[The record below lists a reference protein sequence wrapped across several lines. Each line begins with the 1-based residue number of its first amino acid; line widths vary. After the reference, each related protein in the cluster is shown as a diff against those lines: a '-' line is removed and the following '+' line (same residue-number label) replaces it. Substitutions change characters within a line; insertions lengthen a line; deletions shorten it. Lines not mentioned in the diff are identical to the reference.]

1 MLAEGAQIEKI
12 INSSYL
18 HLKHYGEYHES
29 KSADFWANTMR
40 RAKMAAKE
48 HLIDIIQRQEELE
61 TQKLNALF
69 KGSCTVEDLINS
81 GFEGDA
87 QKFAK
92 AFESGKTGATIE
104 ERMEGLNQLL
114 EIQLSSE
121 NYTNSTNV
129 GNAALKV
136 INEAFSNH
144 DISSFD
150 GKRLSLR
157 ELELFISSLNAVAK
171 VIDAES
177 RKKEYQ
183 GIMGDSLQAAVRKL
197 NGATKTYMDLYRSR
211 TEKTKKAQQ
220 KLEEIFT
227 DMEKFFSITGIKNW
241 NRTAVGNPNFNDVKA
256 VIERSVQGYL
266 NYSGGD
272 AYEKYAIK
280 EINNTVTQI
289 FKNTVEDGFQSRKFL
304 KGTKK
309 DALNKF
315 GKADVSLT
323 VTFSTQ
329 EQVKEYFRI
338 SFSVK
343 KKESGGGIEVHNGGS
358 LFAYSDRFAIMGE
371 DAGADFSF
379 LKDGNFQ
386 YVYVNENMQKSSS
399 MIDAVQ
405 DMLRGAGFLFLGEEI
420 GKQKGA
426 DFLFIQGKVY
436 AFSTILKKILE
447 DEEHTIQVN
456 VNIAKNKQP
465 ITDKAKLVGTYEPP
479 NHLYYS
485 DEFIKK
491 SQDIGKQV
499 IYGTT
504 FKINLLK
511 SSYNP

>member
-18 HLKHYGEYHES
+18 HLKHYGEYYES

-40 RAKMAAKE
+40 RTKMAARE
-48 HLIDIIQRQEELE
+48 HLKDIIQRQEELE
-61 TQKLNALF
+61 TQKLNTLF
-69 KGSCTVEDLINS
+69 RGNCTVEDLINS
-81 GFEGDA
+81 GFSQGSA
-87 QKFAK
+87 QKFVE
-92 AFESGKTGATIE
+92 AFNLGKNGTTIQ
-104 ERMEGLNQLL
+104 ERIRGLNQFLN
-114 EIQLSSE
+114 IQLNPE
-121 NYTNSTNV
+121 NYTNSINV
-129 GNAALKV
+129 GDAALKV
-136 INEAFSNH
+136 INEAFSDQ
-144 DISSFD
+144 DISFAD
-150 GKRLSLR
+150 GKKLSLR
-157 ELELFISSLNAVAK
+157 ELELFISSLNAIAK
-171 VIDAES
+171 TIDAES

-183 GIMGDSLQAAVRKL
+183 GLMRDSLQAAVRKL
-197 NGATKTYMDLYRSR
+197 NGATKTYIDLYRSR
-211 TEKTKKAQQ
+211 AEKSQKAQQ
-220 KLEEIFT
+220 KLERIFV
-227 DMEKFFSITGIKNW
+227 DMEKFFSTTGIKNW
-241 NRTAVGNPNFNDVKA
+241 NRIAVKNPNFNDIKA

-280 EINNTVTQI
+280 EIDNAVTQI

-304 KGTKK
+304 KGTKQ
-309 DALNKF
+309 DALKKF
-315 GKADVSLT
+315 EKADVSLT

-329 EQVKEYFRI
+329 EQTKEYFRI

-358 LFAYSDRFAIMGE
+358 LFAYSDRFAIMGA

-386 YVYVNENMQKSSS
+386 YVYVNENMQKSDS
-399 MIDAVQ
+399 MIEAIQ
-405 DMLRGAGFLFLGEEI
+405 DMLRGVGFLFLGEEV
-420 GKQKGA
+420 GKQRGA

-436 AFSTILKKILE
+436 AFSTILNKILE
-447 DEEHTIQVN
+447 NENAIQVR
-456 VNIAKNKQP
+456 VDIAKNKQP
-465 ITDKAKLVGTYEPP
+465 ITEKAKLVETYESP

-499 IYGTT
+499 IYGTA

-511 SSYNP
+511 SSYNF